1 MNLSFNKRHFII
13 SFIFLSLGWLTLNYI
28 FFVRRGMLSFHSDF
42 ISIADWSW
50 DGKRDYLKTFGIYMP
65 VIPYIFSMYSQ
76 LFSSYT
82 DYINGAV
89 FLKAFFI
96 LIDALSFSLLIA
108 LIPNLNPRR
117 FWLTLFLT
125 LINLSLI
132 YNTIFWGQVDT
143 LHSALIFCSFVAL
156 VKNRYKLVWLLF
168 TVAIFTKI
176 VSVIF
181 LPIIGIYIVNEL
193 ACNRL
198 SIKQIVKDFTVVP
211 LAVVMVLLPIIISGA
226 LPEYIEIIKRVFSD
240 YDTVSAN
247 AFNIYHLISNNTNL
261 IDMSSSTMLFRSFT
275 YAQFG
280 LLTFSVS
287 MFVCLLPIIKIV
299 YGNIFLNQRKEISL
313 ELVLLVFILIPLL
326 FFFFTT
332 KVRERFAHPYLL
344 FLTLYCFYH
353 KRYVFW
359 FLGTLVYALQLEA
372 VLKYTKVWGS
382 IFISLFDETNLY
394 QPTLIA
400 VLFLV
405 LIVYLFREMAK
416 ATLQKSL

>member
-1 MNLSFNKRHFII
+1 
-13 SFIFLSLGWLTLNYI
+13 
-28 FFVRRGMLSFHSDF
+28 MLSFHSDF

-65 VIPYIFSMYSQ
+65 IIPYIVSMYSQ

-82 DYINGAV
+82 DYIHGAV

-96 LIDALSFSLLIA
+96 LIDAFSFSLVIA

-156 VKNRYKLVWLLF
+156 VTNRYKLVWLLF

-181 LPIIGIYIVNEL
+181 LPIIGIYIINEL
-193 ACNRL
+193 VCNHL
-198 SIKQIVKDFTVVP
+198 SIKQIVIDFAVVP
-211 LAVVMVLLPIIISGA
+211 FAVVLILSPIIISGA
-226 LPEYIEIIKRVFSD
+226 LPEYIEITKGVFSD
-240 YDTVSAN
+240 YDAVSAN
-247 AFNIYHLISNNTNL
+247 AFNIYYLISNNTNL
-261 IDMSSSTMLFRSFT
+261 IAVSSSTTLFRSFT

-299 YGNIFLNQRKEISL
+299 HGNIFLNQRKEISL
-313 ELVLLVFILIPLL
+313 ELVLLAFIIIPLL

-344 FLTLYCFYH
+344 SLTLYCFYH

-359 FLGTLVYALQLEA
+359 ILGTLVYALQLEA
-372 VLKYTKVWGS
+372 VLKYTKVWGG

-400 VLFLV
+400 VFFLV
-405 LIVYLFREMAK
+405 LIVCLFREIDKVMP
-416 ATLQKSL
+416 QKSL